1 MAGYQQLNQTE
12 IGIEDDFMF
21 KNNVHSAPR
30 DARLN
35 FLRKVYSILAIQV
48 TVTAG
53 ICAAVL
59 SSPTLKEVF
68 QKHVDAMPMLG
79 IVTFIV
85 LIALHVK
92 RRDYPSNFYLLGA
105 FTILQSFTIAA
116 VTTFYD
122 SVIVIKAA
130 VITATVFGSL
140 TMYTFNSKKDY
151 SSWGAALYCGLW
163 ILICTSFMN
172 IFFHSPMF
180 EQLSAAAGAGL
191 FCLFIIYDTHLI
203 MKKLSPE
210 EYILASI
217 NLYLD
222 IINLFL
228 EILRIMGESNRR

>member
-12 IGIEDDFMF
+12 ISIEDDFAF

-30 DARLN
+30 EARLN
-35 FLRKVYSILAIQV
+35 FLRKVYAILSIQV
-48 TVTAG
+48 AITTG
-53 ICAAVL
+53 ICAMVL
-59 SSPTLKEVF
+59 THPTLKATF
-68 QKHVDAMPMLG
+68 QKNVDFMPMLG
-79 IVTFIV
+79 IVTFMV
-85 LIALHVK
+85 LIWLHVK
-92 RRDYPSNFYLLGA
+92 RRDYPTNFYLLGL
-105 FTILQSFTIAA
+105 FTILQSLTIAA

-122 SVIVIKAA
+122 STIVIKAA
-130 VITATVFGSL
+130 FITATVFVSL
-140 TMYTFNSKKDY
+140 TMYTFQSKKDY

-163 ILICTSFMN
+163 ILICTSFMQ

-203 MKKLSPE
+203 MKKLNPE

-228 EILRIMGESNRR
+228 EILRIMGEANRR